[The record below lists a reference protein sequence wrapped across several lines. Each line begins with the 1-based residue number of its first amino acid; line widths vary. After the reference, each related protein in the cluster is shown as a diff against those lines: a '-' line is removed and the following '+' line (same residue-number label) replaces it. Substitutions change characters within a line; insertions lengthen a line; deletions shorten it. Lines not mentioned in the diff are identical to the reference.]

1 MSSKLEN
8 TIRCGMS
15 SVVEENA
22 LFKGKPNI
30 LRRRCLRIRHASS
43 SCTACIDACS
53 YNALY
58 LQDNQPILRSSA
70 CVGCGACESACPTE
84 AVYLDSPSQEEI
96 FEQFKKSLNPNK
108 ISFVCKQ
115 VAAEPSSV
123 QVGCYVRI
131 RPDLILLAAA
141 LGTKQIELI
150 SGNCES
156 CALNNRCRPAE
167 LLEAETQH
175 FSAIAGAKIPLLI
188 KVKDI
193 ELNQGRRRFLSA
205 FLEKAQ
211 TAEKIAERNKGVSSE
226 AGETWKKLPDGHLR
240 LVSALNLLVKKNP
253 EAKRSE
259 EKEFYLPNVSQKL
272 CSGCLLCVSIC
283 PTGSLSTSKHDK
295 TIKLFANTSACI
307 ACKLCSDVCHSGACE
322 VSKQVSIIELSN
334 SQNKLLAEVL
344 INPNLFQ
351 EEAEDK
357 IARMFDAP
365 VYRT

>member
-1 MSSKLEN
+1 M
-8 TIRCGMS
+8 
-15 SVVEENA
+15 
-22 LFKGKPNI
+22 
-30 LRRRCLRIRHASS
+30 
-43 SCTACIDACS
+43 
-53 YNALY
+53 
-58 LQDNQPILRSSA
+58 
-70 CVGCGACESACPTE
+70 
-84 AVYLDSPSQEEI
+84 
-96 FEQFKKSLNPNK
+96 
-108 ISFVCKQ
+108 
-115 VAAEPSSV
+115 
-123 QVGCYVRI
+123 
-131 RPDLILLAAA
+131 
-141 LGTKQIELI
+141 
-150 SGNCES
+150 
-156 CALNNRCRPAE
+156 
-167 LLEAETQH
+167 
-175 FSAIAGAKIPLLI
+175 I
-188 KVKDI
+188 KVKDR

-283 PTGSLSTSKHDK
+283 PTGPLSTSKHDK

>member
-43 SCTACIDACS
+43 SCTACIDVCS

-115 VAAEPSSV
+115 
-123 QVGCYVRI
+123 
-131 RPDLILLAAA
+131 AAA

-150 SGNCES
+150 SGNCET

-226 AGETWKKLPDGHLR
+226 AAETWKKLPDGHLR

-259 EKEFYLPNVSQKL
+259 EKEFYLPNVSRKL